1 MRIRYSAILAILLC
15 PLSMLAQSRAV
26 SSSGTVSGTVAGVA
40 GPGTR
45 TTFVYRGEL
54 GKWWQNSD
62 IAKKLQLG
70 DGQIGQLDQTFYD
83 HKLKLIDYGAEME
96 KQDLKLQAL
105 LDADVPNEGQVE
117 AQVDQVLAARGK
129 LEREF
134 TLMNLD
140 LRKVLSLDQWRQLKS
155 IRGQD
160 GGLGDKVFFKKVLP
174 PGAAPSTMQ
183 LQPGPVLSL
192 PPLPPP
198 PDETY

>member
-1 MRIRYSAILAILLC
+1 MRTRYSGVIVILLF
-15 PLSMLAQSRAV
+15 PLSLLAQTGPV
-26 SSSGTVSGTVAGVA
+26 TSSTTNVARTGTTA
-40 GPGTR
+40 
-45 TTFVYRGEL
+45 TFVYRGEL

-62 IAKKLQLG
+62 IARKLQLS
-70 DGQIGQLDQTFYD
+70 DDQISQLDQTFYD
-83 HKLKLIDYGAEME
+83 HKLKLIDYGADME

-140 LRKVLSLDQWRQLKS
+140 LRKVLSLDQWRQLKTV
-155 IRGQD
+155 RGQT
-160 GGLGDKVFFKKVLP
+160 GAVGDRVFFRKVLP
-174 PGAAPSTMQ
+174 PGT
-183 LQPGPVLSL
+183 QPGTVHLPQDALPL

-198 PDETY
+198 SPDE